1 METIDYKKYLT
12 DEILAHYLSLQTD
25 NECGG
30 ILNFFDSECNLISE
44 EKDVWFQGRAMW
56 TYSLTYMLIEKRAE
70 YLDMCA
76 HIFDFI
82 KKIELVDGKLPY
94 WVSRD
99 GKTMTKSQGGN
110 FYSECFCAMGCAQYY
125 RVSGREDVKELCE
138 KLFDIMYDGYFDS
151 ADNGRVNKYGI
162 RTFVFGLHM
171 AMLAGAQFVRNAGI
185 RVEKADYLAKVCV
198 ERMMNEPHV
207 DEDRKMVIEEL
218 AAPGEVMPIEKNHT
232 CPGHVYEASW
242 FVMCEGEYRNDQKIK
257 DFGRKLLDYAMPE
270 GFEKIEALI
279 PTFLRPDE
287 PFNFECTS
295 TTISWPAQEA
305 IIAYRV
311 AYHMFGDKKYRE
323 LSEIIEK
330 AAFDYFA
337 DREQG
342 RWYINIKRGLP
353 PVKDRSDRSGH
364 IEGPFHLERMLLGL
378 IILAEDG
385 NIKRYVS

>member
-1 METIDYKKYLT
+1 MNYKKYLT

-30 ILNFFDSECNLISE
+30 ILNFFDSECNLLRD

-56 TYSLTYMLIEKRAE
+56 TYALTYMLVEKRQE
-70 YLDMCA
+70 YLDMCD
-76 HIFDFI
+76 HLFNFI
-82 KKIELVDGKLPY
+82 KGLDLYDGKMPY

-99 GKTMTKSQGGN
+99 GKTMTRSQGDN
-110 FYSECFCAMGCAQYY
+110 FYTECFCAMGCAQYY
-125 RVSGREDVKELCE
+125 RVCGREDVKALCE
-138 KLFDIMYDGYFDS
+138 KLFDIMYDGYFKS
-151 ADNGRVNKYGI
+151 RKEGRVGGHGV

-185 RVEKADYLAKVCV
+185 RVERANILADACLDG
-198 ERMMNEPHV
+198 MMNEPHV
-207 DEDRKMVIEEL
+207 DDNRKMVIEEL
-218 AAPGEVMPIEKNHT
+218 AAPGETLPMEKNHT
-232 CPGHVYEASW
+232 CPGHVYEAAW

-270 GFEKIEALI
+270 GFEKKEQLI

-287 PFNFECTS
+287 PWNFNCTDN
-295 TTISWPAQEA
+295 TISWPAQEA

-311 AYHMFGDKKYRE
+311 AYHMFGEEKYKN
-323 LSEIIEK
+323 LSETVEK

-353 PVKDRSDRSGH
+353 PVSERSDRSGH

-378 IILAEDG
+378 AVLAEDAS
-385 NIKRYVS
+385 IKRYIS

>member
-1 METIDYKKYLT
+1 MDYKKYLT
-12 DEILAHYLSLQTD
+12 DEILAHYLSLQKD
-25 NECGG
+25 EKYGG
-30 ILNFFDSECNLISE
+30 ILNFYDSECNLISE

-56 TYSLTYMLIEKRAE
+56 TYSLTYMLVEKRQE
-70 YLDMCA
+70 YLDICD
-76 HIFDFI
+76 HIFNFI
-82 KKIELVDGKLPY
+82 KRLELVDGKLPY

-110 FYSECFCAMGCAQYY
+110 YYSDCFCAMGCAQYY
-125 RVSGREDVKELCE
+125 RVSGREDVKEYAE
-138 KLFDIMYDGYFDS
+138 KFFDIMYDGYFES
-151 ADNGRVNKYGI
+151 AKNGRVNAHGI

-207 DEDRKMVIEEL
+207 DDKRKMVIEEL
-218 AAPGEVMPIEKNHT
+218 AAPGEVMPIDKNHT

-242 FVMCEGEYRNDQKIK
+242 FVMSEGEYRNDQKIK

-270 GFEKIEALI
+270 GFENKEQLI

-287 PFNFECTS
+287 PFNFDTS
-295 TTISWPAQEA
+295 KTTISWPSQEA
-305 IIAYRV
+305 IVAYRV
-311 AYHMFGDKKYRE
+311 AYKMFGEEKYRI
-323 LSEIIEK
+323 LSETVEK
-330 AAFDYFA
+330 AAFDHFA
-337 DREQG
+337 DRDQG
-342 RWYINIKRGLP
+342 RWYINIDRGLP
-353 PVKDRSDRSGH
+353 PVSQRSDRSGH

-378 IILAEDG
+378 IVLEQDG

>member
-1 METIDYKKYLT
+1 MDYKKYLT
-12 DEILAHYLSLQTD
+12 DEILAHYLGLQTD
-25 NECGG
+25 KECGG
-30 ILNFFDSECNLISE
+30 ILNFFNPDCTLNRD

-56 TYSLTYMLIEKRAE
+56 TYSLTYMLVEKRQE
-70 YLDMCA
+70 YLDICA

-82 KKIELVDGKLPY
+82 KGLDLYDGKMPY

-99 GKTMTKSQGGN
+99 GKTMTRSQGDN

-125 RVSGREDVKELCE
+125 RVSGREDVKALAE
-138 KLFDIMYDGYFDS
+138 KLFDIMYDGYFATAKS
-151 ADNGRVNKYGI
+151 GRVGGHGV

-185 RVEKADYLAKVCV
+185 RVEKANALADACL
-198 ERMMNEPHV
+198 EAMMNEPHV
-207 DEDRKMVIEEL
+207 DDNRRMVIEEL
-218 AAPGEVMPIEKNHT
+218 AVPGEYLPMEKNHT
-232 CPGHVYEASW
+232 CPGHVYEAAW
-242 FVMCEGEYRNDQKIK
+242 FVMTEGEYRNDQAVK

-270 GFEKIEALI
+270 GFEEKEQLI
-279 PTFLRPDE
+279 PTFLRPDD
-287 PFNFECTS
+287 PWNFNCTDN
-295 TTISWPAQEA
+295 TISWPAQEA

-311 AYHMFGDKKYRE
+311 AYHMFGEEKYKR
-323 LSEIIEK
+323 LSETVEK

-353 PVKDRSDRSGH
+353 PVSERKDKSGH

-378 IILAEDG
+378 IVLSEDG
-385 NIKRYVS
+385 SIKRYIG

>member
-1 METIDYKKYLT
+1 MDYKKYLT
-12 DEILAHYLSLQTD
+12 DEILAHYLGLQTD
-25 NECGG
+25 KECGG
-30 ILNFFDSECNLISE
+30 ILNFFDCECNLINE

-56 TYSLTYMLIEKRAE
+56 TYSLTYMLIEKRQE
-70 YLDMCA
+70 YLDMCD

-82 KKIELVDGKLPY
+82 KKLELVDGKLPY

-99 GKTMTKSQGGN
+99 GKTMTRSQGDN

-125 RVSGREDVKELCE
+125 RITGREDVKALCE
-138 KLFDIMYDGYFDS
+138 KLFDIMYDGYFKS
-151 ADNGRVNKYGI
+151 RREGRVGGHGV

-185 RVEKADYLAKVCV
+185 RVEKANLLADACLDG
-198 ERMMNEPHV
+198 MMNEQHIDDV
-207 DEDRKMVIEEL
+207 RKMVIEEL
-218 AAPGEVMPIEKNHT
+218 AAPGEVLPMEKNHT
-232 CPGHVYEASW
+232 CPGHVYEAAW

-270 GFEKIEALI
+270 GFEKTEQLI

-287 PFNFECTS
+287 PWNFDQTDN
-295 TTISWPAQEA
+295 TISWPAQEA

-311 AYHMFGDKKYRE
+311 AYHMFGEEKYKH
-323 LSEIIEK
+323 LSETVEK

-353 PVKDRSDRSGH
+353 PVSERSDRSGH

-378 IILAEDG
+378 AVLAEDG
-385 NIKRYVS
+385 SIKRYIS